1 MKERDLVKERAGR
14 ATADECRREL
24 ERIERGIKCAASP
37 GALKRYLTRRTIFQD
52 RLLQLAAGL

>member
-1 MKERDLVKERAGR
+1 VKERDLVKERAGR

-37 GALKRYLTRRTIFQD
+37 GALRIEGYNPHPAIKAPI
-52 RLLQLAAGL
+52 AV